1 MGIIKTVGEVALD
14 RMNECTKMLA
24 EKHLQSVRPIYGSTE
39 SDKPVH
45 IGSCILL
52 DYQDEKLLLTAAHVI
67 DNNYVTTLYVGG
79 ATNLVLLTG
88 DCLTSAMPSG
98 DRKEDKIDVA
108 LVKLPTE
115 VQEKLGNVHYIPEAD
130 WNTGDLPIKDR
141 CCMCLGFPNSK
152 NKRVNHQEKTV
163 EHTPFIYTS
172 NLKRDVDLFQKTGGA
187 ESSHY
192 LLDYCGKHS
201 KSETNDTVNSIH
213 PRGVSGGGLFLIEE
227 MWNPNS
233 YKPGTP
239 CTSKLLGVLIEF
251 HKEQKVLMFTKM
263 SLVQEA
269 LSMRSAWSRTLGA
282 SPTSEDI

>member
-187 ESSHY
+187 ES
-192 LLDYCGKHS
+192 
-201 KSETNDTVNSIH
+201 IH